1 MRVLVLGCSRIAQR
15 RVIPALAGLANVEL
29 IDVATRRANAV
40 PAGVISGQTFGDYG
54 AALQKSSAELVYVST
69 VNADHFAW
77 TQAALDSGRHV
88 IVDKPSCLEYR
99 EAEQL
104 CELAERR
111 NLALAEATVYLS
123 HPQFALLRAAFSDAS
138 PNYLVSV
145 FVFPSLDPGDFRY
158 RGASGGGAV
167 YDLGP
172 YAVSAGRFLFGSTPE
187 TVACQVTSHQADV
200 DTAFSVLMTYPGGRS
215 CVGTFAFGGAYTNR
229 LVALS
234 PSATVTLERAFTS
247 VPAEGCRVRVQTEG
261 RDETVVS
268 DKGDA
273 FSGFLGSVLQAIQ
286 AKEVRKFRQDLLHD
300 AHAISQL
307 RQAAGLI
314 Q

>member
-1 MRVLVLGCSRIAQR
+1 MPRVPRG
-15 RVIPALAGLANVEL
+15 
-29 IDVATRRANAV
+29 RAV
-40 PAGVISGQTFGDYG
+40 V
-54 AALQKSSAELVYVST
+54 
-69 VNADHFAW
+69 
-77 TQAALDSGRHV
+77 
-88 IVDKPSCLEYR
+88 
-99 EAEQL
+99 
-104 CELAERR
+104 
-111 NLALAEATVYLS
+111 
-123 HPQFALLRAAFSDAS
+123 RA
-138 PNYLVSV
+138 
-145 FVFPSLDPGDFRY
+145 
-158 RGASGGGAV
+158 RGASK
-167 YDLGP
+167 P
-172 YAVSAGRFLFGSTPE
+172 CAGRGDRVSEPPAVRALESSVWVTLLRTISYRCSCFLRSTPGTFAIAVLRAGGSLRPGALRSIRRALPLRKHTE

-247 VPAEGCRVRVQTEG
+247 VPAEGCRVRVQTEA

-268 DKGDA
+268 DKADA

-286 AKEVRKFRQDLLHD
+286 AKEIRKFRQDLLHD